1 MIHGIDENCMLA
13 SQQYIQGR
21 SPLQCEALAEKA
33 RIQSAIAYGLSYV
46 QI

>member
-1 MIHGIDENCMLA
+1 MIRGVDENCMLA

-21 SPLQCEALAEKA
+21 TSLQREALAVKA